1 MIMEITLSSAGEATN
16 VTFTFKNIP
25 IGIKPED
32 NEAGTISSL
41 NKLADYLKK
50 NKNPHT

>member
-1 MIMEITLSSAGEATN
+1 MGEMIMEVVLKPIDNGTN

-25 IGIKPED
+25 IGIKPVD

-41 NKLADYLKK
+41 KKLAKYVE
-50 NKNPHT
+50 